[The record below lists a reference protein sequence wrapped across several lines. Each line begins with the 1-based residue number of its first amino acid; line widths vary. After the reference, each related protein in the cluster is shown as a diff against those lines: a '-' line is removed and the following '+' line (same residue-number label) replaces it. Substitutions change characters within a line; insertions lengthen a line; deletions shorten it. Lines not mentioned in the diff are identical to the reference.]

1 MAKIALII
9 PSHLYMTPRAQKAA
23 RSLTEH
29 GYEVEVFG
37 FNRTEEMTVWDQKI
51 AERYQINFTDLY
63 KHKKVLSPVRIAE
76 KISKKIFKT
85 RSIPVSDV
93 MLAIKM
99 FHRTNPDLVIGFGEL
114 GLYTSVQWGRKGFLN
129 AVDFE
134 DYYSKDLL
142 PANRKKLPKL
152 LTEYEE
158 EAVHKIPVSFVTSEA
173 MNRGLKEEYKTDK
186 TLTIYNSF
194 PDDDESDQNF
204 SSVLRDQDKLRLYW
218 FSQTI
223 GPGRGLEQFISRL
236 NIPFQSDQKDATL
249 YLQGNLP
256 QRYQKWFQQIK
267 SSNPNLQIIH
277 VEAML
282 PWDAASFM
290 KNMDVGLA
298 LEESTI
304 PNRDM
309 TVTNKVFQYMQAG
322 LGIFATRTKGQLE
335 VLGSCSSAK
344 FIDKLSDDEL
354 NELIN
359 NLKDDS
365 ELEKFKLESRKYFE
379 EHYRWELQEKVFV
392 ERIKK
397 ALG

>member
-1 MAKIALII
+1 MAKIALLI

-23 RSLTEH
+23 RSLSAH

-37 FNRTEEMTVWDQKI
+37 FNRTKEMAVWDQKI
-51 AERYQINFTDLY
+51 AEHYQINFTNLY
-63 KHKKVLSPVRIAE
+63 EHKKTLSLIRIAE

-114 GLYTSVQWGRKGFLN
+114 GLYAAVQWGRKGFLSM
-129 AVDFE
+129 VDFE
-134 DYYSKDLL
+134 DFYSKDLL
-142 PANRKKLPKL
+142 PTNRKQLPKL

-158 EAVHKIPVSFVTSEA
+158 EAVHKIPVCFTASNA
-173 MNRGLKEEYKTDK
+173 MAEGLNEEYKTDK

-194 PDDDESDQNF
+194 PDDDESEQDF
-204 SSVLRDQDKLRLYW
+204 SKILHQDDRLRLYW

-223 GPGRGLEQFISRL
+223 GPGRGLENFVSRL
-236 NIPFQSDQKDATL
+236 NQSLQNDEGNISL
-249 YLQGNLP
+249 YVQGNLP
-256 QRYQKWFQQIK
+256 TRYQKWFRQITSDNK
-267 SSNPNLQIIH
+267 NLNIIH

-282 PWDAASFM
+282 PWDAAAFM
-290 KNMDVGLA
+290 KNMHIGLA
-298 LEESTI
+298 LEESAI
-304 PNRDM
+304 PCRDM

-322 LGIFATRTKGQLE
+322 LGIFATSTKGQRE
-335 VLGSCSSAK
+335 VLDSCSSTK
-344 FIDKLSDDEL
+344 FVDQLSDDEFRSFISKLL
-354 NELIN
+354 NE
-359 NLKDDS
+359 S
-365 ELEKFKLESRKYFE
+365 ELNSFKHGSTEYFDK
-379 EHYRWELQEKVFV
+379 HFRWELQENVLI